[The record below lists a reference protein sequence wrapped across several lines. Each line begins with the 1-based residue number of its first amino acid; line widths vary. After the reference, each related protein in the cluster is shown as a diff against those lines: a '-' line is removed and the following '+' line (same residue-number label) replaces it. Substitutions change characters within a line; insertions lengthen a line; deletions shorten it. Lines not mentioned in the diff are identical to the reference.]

1 MSGQENRRD
10 PRAPLAIEV
19 NLESENNF
27 YAGIAGNVSTGG
39 VFIATYM
46 PPPTG
51 AEVELDLQL
60 ENIEERYH
68 LKGVVCWVRG
78 AERATDFAPAGCG
91 IRWINPPPAIVKAIE
106 RFVQKRDTI
115 LYDDED

>member
-10 PRAPLAIEV
+10 PRAPLSVEV
-19 NLESENNF
+19 NLESEHNF

-39 VFIATYM
+39 VFVATYT

-51 AEVELDLQL
+51 SEVELDLQL
-60 ENIEERYH
+60 DNSAERFH
-68 LKGVVCWVRG
+68 LRGVVCWVRS

-91 IRWINPPPAIVKAIE
+91 IRWIELTPVVEKAIQ
-106 RFVQKRDTI
+106 RFVTKRDTI
-115 LYDDED
+115 LYDDE